1 MVKRAIS
8 GKGRRGAPP
17 LPRQRRALR
26 VVQVSLL
33 ALGLFLGNL
42 AYRSWTAYSA
52 GEANAG
58 LDEAAFLTAA
68 AVGAV
73 AAVLWMGLRT
83 VRGPQPPA
91 LD

>member
-17 LPRQRRALR
+17 LPRQRGALR

-33 ALGLFLGNL
+33 CLAAFLGNL
-42 AYRSWTAYSA
+42 AYRSWLDYGDRMPNS
-52 GEANAG
+52 G
-58 LDEAAFLTAA
+58 LDEVVTL
-68 AVGAV
+68 AVMALATVSG
-73 AAVLWMGLRT
+73 VLWMGLRT
-83 VRGPQPPA
+83 VRGPQPPT